1 VPVILEFRDNPGL
14 SVAGPH
20 MFDSAPLH
28 AGPTHGESA
37 HAGVVR
43 VAALVAILGALLFLG
58 VAGGLQLVRDDLAW
72 QQATLS
78 QYLLGP
84 YGLLLRTM
92 YCLLA
97 IAIVALAMGLY
108 VQLAPRARS
117 AAPALLLSTGALA
130 LAGVAIG
137 DSWLPQVAPDF
148 HRMFHPVCA
157 ITAFLCVVSGMVLQ
171 AWRFRLDAAWR
182 HRFPLAA
189 TWSVA
194 CFVLLWVHALWP
206 PAGHGWVQKLLVALI
221 VSAMLL
227 AGAWLHRAI
236 GRADDGVGR

>member
-1 VPVILEFRDNPGL
+1 MSDT
-14 SVAGPH
+14 
-20 MFDSAPLH
+20 APPYPQPMH
-28 AGPTHGESA
+28 RG
-37 HAGVVR
+37 
-43 VAALVAILGALLFLG
+43 AARLAARLAILGALLFLG

-97 IAIVALAMGLY
+97 VAIVALAMGLY

-117 AAPALLLSTGALA
+117 AAPVLLLSTGALA

>member
-1 VPVILEFRDNPGL
+1 MSDT
-14 SVAGPH
+14 
-20 MFDSAPLH
+20 APPYPEPMH
-28 AGPTHGESA
+28 RG
-37 HAGVVR
+37 
-43 VAALVAILGALLFLG
+43 AARLAARLAILGALLFLG

-117 AAPALLLSTGALA
+117 AAPALLLGTGALA

-227 AGAWLHRAI
+227 AGAWLHRAT
-236 GRADDGVGR
+236 GRADDGAGR

>member
-1 VPVILEFRDNPGL
+1 MSDT
-14 SVAGPH
+14 
-20 MFDSAPLH
+20 APPYPEPMH
-28 AGPTHGESA
+28 RG
-37 HAGVVR
+37 
-43 VAALVAILGALLFLG
+43 AARLAARLAILGALLFLG
-58 VAGGLQLVRDDLAW
+58 VAGGLQLVREDLAW
-72 QQATLS
+72 QQAMLS

-117 AAPALLLSTGALA
+117 AAPALLLGTGALA

-171 AWRFRLDAAWR
+171 AWRFRLDTAWR

-227 AGAWLHRAI
+227 AGAWLYRAT

>member
-1 VPVILEFRDNPGL
+1 MSDT
-14 SVAGPH
+14 
-20 MFDSAPLH
+20 APPYPEPMH
-28 AGPTHGESA
+28 RG
-37 HAGVVR
+37 
-43 VAALVAILGALLFLG
+43 AARLAARLAILGALLFLG

-72 QQATLS
+72 RQATLS

-117 AAPALLLSTGALA
+117 AAPVLLLGTGALA

-206 PAGHGWVQKLLVALI
+206 PAGQGWVQKLLVALI

-227 AGAWLHRAI
+227 AGAWLHRAV

>member
-1 VPVILEFRDNPGL
+1 MSDT
-14 SVAGPH
+14 
-20 MFDSAPLH
+20 APPYPEPMHRGGARL
-28 AGPTHGESA
+28 
-37 HAGVVR
+37 
-43 VAALVAILGALLFLG
+43 AARLAILGALLFLG

-72 QQATLS
+72 RQATLS

-97 IAIVALAMGLY
+97 VAIVALAMGLY

-117 AAPALLLSTGALA
+117 AAPVLLLSTGALA

>member
-1 VPVILEFRDNPGL
+1 MSDT
-14 SVAGPH
+14 
-20 MFDSAPLH
+20 APPYPEPMH
-28 AGPTHGESA
+28 RG
-37 HAGVVR
+37 
-43 VAALVAILGALLFLG
+43 AARLAARLAILGALLFLG

-72 QQATLS
+72 RQATLS

-117 AAPALLLSTGALA
+117 AAPVLLLSTGALA

-227 AGAWLHRAI
+227 AGAWLHRAT

>member
-1 VPVILEFRDNPGL
+1 MSDT
-14 SVAGPH
+14 
-20 MFDSAPLH
+20 APPYPEPMH
-28 AGPTHGESA
+28 RG
-37 HAGVVR
+37 
-43 VAALVAILGALLFLG
+43 AARLAARLAILGALLFLG

-117 AAPALLLSTGALA
+117 AAPALLLGTGALA

-227 AGAWLHRAI
+227 AGAWLYRAT

>member
-1 VPVILEFRDNPGL
+1 MSDT
-14 SVAGPH
+14 
-20 MFDSAPLH
+20 APPYPQPMH
-28 AGPTHGESA
+28 RG
-37 HAGVVR
+37 
-43 VAALVAILGALLFLG
+43 AARLAARLAILGALLFLG

-72 QQATLS
+72 RQATLS

-117 AAPALLLSTGALA
+117 AAPVLLLSTGALA

>member
-1 VPVILEFRDNPGL
+1 MSDT
-14 SVAGPH
+14 
-20 MFDSAPLH
+20 APPYPQPMH
-28 AGPTHGESA
+28 RG
-37 HAGVVR
+37 
-43 VAALVAILGALLFLG
+43 AARLAARLAILGALLFLG

-72 QQATLS
+72 RQATLS

-117 AAPALLLSTGALA
+117 AAPVLLLGTGALA

-206 PAGHGWVQKLLVALI
+206 PAGQGWVQKLLVALI

-227 AGAWLHRAI
+227 AGAWLHRAV

>member
-1 VPVILEFRDNPGL
+1 MSDT
-14 SVAGPH
+14 
-20 MFDSAPLH
+20 APPYPEPMH
-28 AGPTHGESA
+28 RG
-37 HAGVVR
+37 
-43 VAALVAILGALLFLG
+43 AARLAARLAILGALLFLG

-117 AAPALLLSTGALA
+117 AAPVLLLGTGALA

-206 PAGHGWVQKLLVALI
+206 PAGQGWVQKLLVALI

-227 AGAWLHRAI
+227 AGAWLHRAT

>member
-1 VPVILEFRDNPGL
+1 MSDT
-14 SVAGPH
+14 
-20 MFDSAPLH
+20 APPYPQPMH
-28 AGPTHGESA
+28 RG
-37 HAGVVR
+37 
-43 VAALVAILGALLFLG
+43 AARLAARLAILGALLFLG

-72 QQATLS
+72 RQATLS

-117 AAPALLLSTGALA
+117 AAPVLLLGTGALA

-227 AGAWLHRAI
+227 AGAWLHRAT
-236 GRADDGVGR
+236 GRADDGAGR

>member
-1 VPVILEFRDNPGL
+1 MSDT
-14 SVAGPH
+14 
-20 MFDSAPLH
+20 APLH
-28 AGPTHGESA
+28 PEPLHGGAAGL
-37 HAGVVR
+37 
-43 VAALVAILGALLFLG
+43 AARLAILGALLFLG

-78 QYLLGP
+78 QYLRGP
-84 YGLLLRTM
+84 YGLPLRTM

-97 IAIVALAMGLY
+97 VAIVALAMGLY

-117 AAPALLLSTGALA
+117 AAPVLLLCTGALA

-148 HRMFHPVCA
+148 HLMFHHVCA
-157 ITAFLCVVSGMVLQ
+157 ITAFLCVVSGMVVQ

-182 HRFPLAA
+182 RHFPLAA
-189 TWSVA
+189 TWSAA

-206 PAGHGWVQKLLVALI
+206 PAGRGWVQKLLIALI
-221 VSAMLL
+221 VAAMLL
-227 AGAWLHRAI
+227 AGAWLHQAAR
-236 GRADDGVGR
+236 RADGGAGR

>member
-1 VPVILEFRDNPGL
+1 MSDT
-14 SVAGPH
+14 
-20 MFDSAPLH
+20 APPYPEPMH
-28 AGPTHGESA
+28 RG
-37 HAGVVR
+37 
-43 VAALVAILGALLFLG
+43 AARLAARLAILGALLFLG

-117 AAPALLLSTGALA
+117 AAPALLLGTGALA

-137 DSWLPQVAPDF
+137 DTWLPQVAPDF

-227 AGAWLHRAI
+227 AGAWLHRAV

>member
-1 VPVILEFRDNPGL
+1 MSDT
-14 SVAGPH
+14 
-20 MFDSAPLH
+20 APPYPEPMH
-28 AGPTHGESA
+28 RG
-37 HAGVVR
+37 
-43 VAALVAILGALLFLG
+43 AARLAARLAILGALLFLG

-72 QQATLS
+72 RQATLS

-117 AAPALLLSTGALA
+117 AAPVLLLSTGALA

-227 AGAWLHRAI
+227 AGAWLHRAT
-236 GRADDGVGR
+236 GRADDGAGR

>member
-1 VPVILEFRDNPGL
+1 MSDT
-14 SVAGPH
+14 
-20 MFDSAPLH
+20 APPYPEPMH
-28 AGPTHGESA
+28 RG
-37 HAGVVR
+37 
-43 VAALVAILGALLFLG
+43 AARLAARLAILGALLFLG

-72 QQATLS
+72 RQATLS

-84 YGLLLRTM
+84 HGLLLRTM

-117 AAPALLLSTGALA
+117 AAPVLLLGTGALA

-227 AGAWLHRAI
+227 AGAWLHRAT
-236 GRADDGVGR
+236 GRADDGAGR

>member
-1 VPVILEFRDNPGL
+1 MSDT
-14 SVAGPH
+14 
-20 MFDSAPLH
+20 APPYPEPMH
-28 AGPTHGESA
+28 RG
-37 HAGVVR
+37 
-43 VAALVAILGALLFLG
+43 AARLAARLAILGALLFLG

-72 QQATLS
+72 RQATLS

-117 AAPALLLSTGALA
+117 AAPVLLLSTGALA

-227 AGAWLHRAI
+227 AGAWLYRAT

>member
-1 VPVILEFRDNPGL
+1 MSDT
-14 SVAGPH
+14 
-20 MFDSAPLH
+20 APPYPQPMH
-28 AGPTHGESA
+28 RG
-37 HAGVVR
+37 
-43 VAALVAILGALLFLG
+43 AARLAARLAILGALLFLG

-72 QQATLS
+72 RQATLS

-97 IAIVALAMGLY
+97 VAIVALAMGLY

-117 AAPALLLSTGALA
+117 AAPVLLLSTGALA

>member
-1 VPVILEFRDNPGL
+1 MSDT
-14 SVAGPH
+14 
-20 MFDSAPLH
+20 APPYPQPMH
-28 AGPTHGESA
+28 RG
-37 HAGVVR
+37 
-43 VAALVAILGALLFLG
+43 AARLAARLAILGALLFLG

-97 IAIVALAMGLY
+97 VAIVALAMGLY

-117 AAPALLLSTGALA
+117 AAPALLLGTGALA

-227 AGAWLHRAI
+227 AGAWLYRAT

>member
-1 VPVILEFRDNPGL
+1 MSDT
-14 SVAGPH
+14 
-20 MFDSAPLH
+20 APPYPEPMH
-28 AGPTHGESA
+28 RG
-37 HAGVVR
+37 
-43 VAALVAILGALLFLG
+43 AARLAARLAILGALLFLG

-117 AAPALLLSTGALA
+117 AAPVLLLGTGALA

-227 AGAWLHRAI
+227 AGAWLHRAT